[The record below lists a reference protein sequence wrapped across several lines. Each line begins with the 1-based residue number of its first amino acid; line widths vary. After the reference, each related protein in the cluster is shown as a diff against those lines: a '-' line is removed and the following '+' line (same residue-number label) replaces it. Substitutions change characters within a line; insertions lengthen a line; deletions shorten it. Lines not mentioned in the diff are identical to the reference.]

1 MGGNAVVEI
10 IFMINENFIYLGIL
24 LNSIGSVSYIIDTV
38 KGKVKP
44 NRVTFFLWALAPL
57 IAFASEVKQGVG
69 VQALLAFVVGFWP
82 LLTLIASF
90 TNKKAIWKI
99 TRFDV
104 ICGILSL
111 LGLVLW
117 LVTKVGNIA
126 IIFSILADGLAS
138 LPTIKKSYEYPETEN
153 GWIYSSG
160 ALYAGITLLTVK
172 VWNFPHY
179 GFPIYLFV
187 VNFILAMLIRF
198 DFKKRLTQRS

>member
-1 MGGNAVVEI
+1 M
-10 IFMINENFIYLGIL
+10 

-90 TNKKAIWKI
+90 TNKKAVWKI

-160 ALYAGITLLTVK
+160 ALYAGITLLTIK

-198 DFKKRLTQRS
+198 DFKKLLTQRS